1 MKLPKKQV
9 KRVND
14 VSLQESLFFFINFT
28 SNVNFADEETAYFFA
43 ASKSDTE
50 TFCRSLLPETNDRE
64 MIIFI
69 YDTCITSNWNTWQNV
84 KVDLEETSTV
94 GVKGW
99 RERLAWKGKMKR
111 PWITVLFIKNK
122 WSRNQMHALDNH
134 T

>member
-1 MKLPKKQV
+1 MMKLPKKQV

-69 YDTCITSNWNTWQNV
+69 YDTCITSN
-84 KVDLEETSTV
+84 
-94 GVKGW
+94 
-99 RERLAWKGKMKR
+99 
-111 PWITVLFIKNK
+111 
-122 WSRNQMHALDNH
+122 
-134 T
+134 